1 MGGGQNRHPIPTFVG
16 WLACWLICG
25 EAMTRETDLGDGHG
39 DDEGDGQGE

>member
-25 EAMTRETDLGDGHG
+25 DEGGHG